1 MIFAFVASFVVV
13 RKIIFS
19 SGRTLKIAVAFY
31 NNLIGCRV
39 CFCQSNVKN
48 IRSSFG
54 IKKKKTLYF
63 SVLNLFYLKLGRK
76 GSFLKFIFFFAAD

>member
-1 MIFAFVASFVVV
+1 MIFAFVVSFVVV

-39 CFCQSNVKN
+39 CFRQSNVKN

-54 IKKKKTLYF
+54 IKKNALFF
-63 SVLNLFYLKLGRK
+63 SFKFVLPEAR
-76 GSFLKFIFFFAAD
+76 

>member
-1 MIFAFVASFVVV
+1 MIFAFVVSFVVV

-48 IRSSFG
+48 IRSSFW
-54 IKKKKTLYF
+54 IKKNAVFF
-63 SVLNLFYLKLGRK
+63 SFKFVLPEAR
-76 GSFLKFIFFFAAD
+76 